1 MMKATGEPEDEL
13 PKLKGI
19 LAWVRCVVVVV
30 VVAVGGAGA
39 GTGSR
44 SRITTWLW

>member
-1 MMKATGEPEDEL
+1 MKATDEPEDEL

-19 LAWVRCVVVVV
+19 LAWVRCVA

>member
-1 MMKATGEPEDEL
+1 MKATDEPEDEL

-19 LAWVRCVVVVV
+19 LAWVRCV

>member
-1 MMKATGEPEDEL
+1 MMKATDEPEDEL

-19 LAWVRCVVVVV
+19 LVWVRCVV

>member
-1 MMKATGEPEDEL
+1 MMKATDEPEDEL

-19 LAWVRCVVVVV
+19 LAWVRCVV